1 MRANTLTLAC
11 AAAVLAVTSFLGW
24 PPAEAQSI
32 REVAREDTLVIAGP
46 SSGQTTFPSP
56 EVANPYLVGADI
68 RTGIKAMFEPLF
80 YYNAFEN
87 REIPWLA
94 TGFRFSDDFKT
105 VTLTLR
111 DGVTWSDGEAFNA
124 DDVVFTANLLMENA
138 AGNAELF
145 SATDFA
151 AATESVDRVDD
162 LTVRFNLE
170 NPMPRYARRFLMNY
184 FGNGL
189 FWLPEHIW
197 SQADNPAEFTNY
209 DPDAGWPV
217 TTGPWTLV
225 VSSPTQIFID
235 RRDDWWG
242 AKTGFHA
249 LPQMERIVGV
259 PFVNTD
265 RGAQL
270 IATNVADITMDFP
283 TAALIQNVIRQNPN
297 VTTFSGDANPY
308 GSLDWWESS
317 LYFNMQSDNLPEK
330 AVRRAMDLAIDRE
343 KLIAVAYSGASEPSR
358 TPFPA
363 YAPLLPYIA
372 LSEVAAEKHGAAK
385 FDPEGGSG
393 ANGRRRLPEGRR
405 WILGQGRQTPFL
417 RSPGDPAETG
427 RRAGGDPAVANCRI
441 RREFRVLAGNAK
453 KAVHRSV
460 RHRDLRSQRFDRLAA
475 RDATAI
481 SLRQRVLAGQRH
493 RQSGHR
499 ALVQHGVFGAGRRI
513 RDLRRRGPG
522 SAGPVRRGHGPVVR
536 GRHRGPTQPVV
547 PSDPDEPDVLDELS
561 QCGKPVYP
569 ARVLVHHRP
578 SRIPVPQPE
587 TRGGMSLRVRRAGR
601 WTCPSSRYGKG
612 ATCRMPAPRVHDRH
626 G

>member
-80 YYNAFEN
+80 YYNAFED

-162 LTVRFNLE
+162 LTVRFSLE

-249 LPQMERIVGV
+249 LPRMERIVGI

-283 TAALIQNVIRQNPN
+283 TAALIQNVIRENPN

-372 LSEVAAEKHGAAK
+372 LSEVAAERHGAAK
-385 FDPEGGSG
+385 FDPEGAVALMEGAGYQKDGDGFWARDGQRLSYEVQVIPPKRAVGPVVIQLLRIAGFDVSFASSPETPRKLFTGQYDIGIFGHNGSIDSPLETL
-393 ANGRRRLPEGRR
+393 RLYHCDNAFPLDSGIVSRAIAR
-405 WILGQGRQTPFL
+405 WCNREYSALVDEFATFAH
-417 RSPGDPAETG
+417 GDPAALDLFAEAMDLWYADAIEAPLSQWYHRIPMNRTYWTNYPSAENPYIQPAFWYITG
-427 RRAGGDPAVANCRI
+427 QAGYLFINLERAG
-441 RREFRVLAGNAK
+441 E
-453 KAVHRSV
+453 
-460 RHRDLRSQRFDRLAA
+460 
-475 RDATAI
+475 
-481 SLRQRVLAGQRH
+481 
-493 RQSGHR
+493 
-499 ALVQHGVFGAGRRI
+499 
-513 RDLRRRGPG
+513 
-522 SAGPVRRGHGPVVR
+522 
-536 GRHRGPTQPVV
+536 
-547 PSDPDEPDVLDELS
+547 
-561 QCGKPVYP
+561 
-569 ARVLVHHRP
+569 
-578 SRIPVPQPE
+578 
-587 TRGGMSLRVRRAGR
+587 
-601 WTCPSSRYGKG
+601 
-612 ATCRMPAPRVHDRH
+612 
-626 G
+626 

>member
-32 REVAREDTLVIAGP
+32 RDVAREDTLVIAGP

-80 YYNAFEN
+80 YYNAFED

-111 DGVTWSDGEAFNA
+111 DAVTWSDGEAFNA

-151 AATESVDRVDD
+151 AATESVDWVDD

-249 LPQMERIVGV
+249 LPQMERIVGI

-283 TAALIQNVIRQNPN
+283 TAALIQNVIRENPN

-372 LSEVAAEKHGAAK
+372 LSEVAAERHGAAK
-385 FDPEGGSG
+385 FDPEGAVALMEGAGYQKDGDGFWARDGQRLSYEVQVIPPKRAVGPVVIQLLRIAGFDVSFASSPETPRKLFTGQYDIGIFGHNGSIDSPLETL
-393 ANGRRRLPEGRR
+393 RLYHCDNAFPLDSGIVSRAIAR
-405 WILGQGRQTPFL
+405 WCNREYSALVDEFATFAD
-417 RSPGDPAETG
+417 GDPAALDLFAEAMDLWYADAIEAPLSQWYHRIPMNRTYWTNYPSAENPYIQPAFWYITG
-427 RRAGGDPAVANCRI
+427 QAGYLFINLERAG
-441 RREFRVLAGNAK
+441 E
-453 KAVHRSV
+453 
-460 RHRDLRSQRFDRLAA
+460 
-475 RDATAI
+475 
-481 SLRQRVLAGQRH
+481 
-493 RQSGHR
+493 
-499 ALVQHGVFGAGRRI
+499 
-513 RDLRRRGPG
+513 
-522 SAGPVRRGHGPVVR
+522 
-536 GRHRGPTQPVV
+536 
-547 PSDPDEPDVLDELS
+547 
-561 QCGKPVYP
+561 
-569 ARVLVHHRP
+569 
-578 SRIPVPQPE
+578 
-587 TRGGMSLRVRRAGR
+587 
-601 WTCPSSRYGKG
+601 
-612 ATCRMPAPRVHDRH
+612 
-626 G
+626 

>member
-385 FDPEGGSG
+385 FDPEGAVALMEGAGYQKDGDGFWARDGKRLSYEVQVIPPKRAVGPVVIQLLRIAGFDVSFASSPETPKKLFTGQYDIGIFGHNGSIDSPLETL
-393 ANGRRRLPEGRR
+393 RLYHCDNAFPLDSGIVSRAIAR
-405 WILGQGRQTPFL
+405 WCNTEYSALVDEFATFAD
-417 RSPGDPAETG
+417 GDPAALDLFAEAMDLWYADAIEAPLSQWYHRIPMNRTYWTNYPSAENPYIQPAFWYITG
-427 RRAGGDPAVANCRI
+427 QAGYLFLNLKRAG
-441 RREFRVLAGNAK
+441 E
-453 KAVHRSV
+453 
-460 RHRDLRSQRFDRLAA
+460 
-475 RDATAI
+475 
-481 SLRQRVLAGQRH
+481 
-493 RQSGHR
+493 
-499 ALVQHGVFGAGRRI
+499 
-513 RDLRRRGPG
+513 
-522 SAGPVRRGHGPVVR
+522 
-536 GRHRGPTQPVV
+536 
-547 PSDPDEPDVLDELS
+547 
-561 QCGKPVYP
+561 
-569 ARVLVHHRP
+569 
-578 SRIPVPQPE
+578 
-587 TRGGMSLRVRRAGR
+587 
-601 WTCPSSRYGKG
+601 
-612 ATCRMPAPRVHDRH
+612 
-626 G
+626 